1 MTPPFIS
8 YYRRGPTKKVS
19 NGGTRPQNTQPDP
32 PIPLRGGFP
41 SPRIPPYIVF
51 VDKKRGDNTLKEILG
66 KFFGKVGCP
75 LYLSYMNLCEQVLRI
90 KQVMNLNESEDSD
103 FIFSLLNDFTKDAK
117 LYLNPDRNSI
127 WMIFPK
133 EKKWVFEFDATLKSG
148 GVRETILYYNLDFF
162 KIIFKYLSMNVIN
175 HEKYIKEWV
184 ENIIN
189 KKIDDIRPLSHYK
202 QKIVND
208 TLKKR
213 NEI

>member
-1 MTPPFIS
+1 
-8 YYRRGPTKKVS
+8 
-19 NGGTRPQNTQPDP
+19 
-32 PIPLRGGFP
+32 
-41 SPRIPPYIVF
+41 VF

>member
-1 MTPPFIS
+1 
-8 YYRRGPTKKVS
+8 
-19 NGGTRPQNTQPDP
+19 
-32 PIPLRGGFP
+32 
-41 SPRIPPYIVF
+41 
-51 VDKKRGDNTLKEILG
+51 
-66 KFFGKVGCP
+66 
-75 LYLSYMNLCEQVLRI
+75 
-90 KQVMNLNESEDSD
+90 
-103 FIFSLLNDFTKDAK
+103 
-117 LYLNPDRNSI
+117 
-127 WMIFPK
+127 MIFPK
-133 EKKWVFEFDATLKSG
+133 EKKWVFEFNTTLKSG

-189 KKIDDIRPLSHYK
+189 KRIDDIRPLSHYK